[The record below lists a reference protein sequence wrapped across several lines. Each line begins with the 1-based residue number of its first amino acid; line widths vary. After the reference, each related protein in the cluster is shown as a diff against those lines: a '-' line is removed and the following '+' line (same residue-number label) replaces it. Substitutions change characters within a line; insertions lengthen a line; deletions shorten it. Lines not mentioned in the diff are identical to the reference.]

1 MRRVTR
7 ALGQWSG
14 LLLVVAPLVLF
25 LVVPL
30 LSVVILSFTG
40 KPYALLDYLFKA
52 DFGKLF
58 GRLSGELT
66 LKYYQEFLKGSLFFN
81 SLKNSLLLGLGVT
94 VGASIMGTT
103 LAFAVTRTLMPFR
116 KVIHALSLL
125 PLIVPAFIGGYA
137 LSQLLGDRGLL
148 TGAARWILG
157 GEGAVLNLYSPWGI
171 ALIQMSFLFPMVYLS
186 VSAIFE
192 NIDSNLEEAALTQG
206 APRWFA
212 VLTTTVPMATPGIAA
227 GALLVFTNSI
237 ADYGTFGLLGPRG
250 FPLIAVEAY
259 RELSGYYNWGASAML
274 AVVMVLVAVAVLII
288 QKYLVERRNYTS
300 VSGRS
305 GQQKPLGDRKTGW
318 IMFFVSSIL
327 LLPSTIAIAGVGY
340 LSLVGRFGS
349 GFVAETFTLSHY
361 HRALVVAPK
370 PVMNS
375 LILSFGAT
383 AVAVIY
389 ALVISYV
396 GNRTRIKGRGLLDGL
411 SMLPFVVPG
420 TAIAVALIVTFNQP
434 PLRLHNTAW
443 ILVAAYVIRRMPYAV
458 RNLSAGFQQLDR
470 SMDESA
476 LVMGASRPFIAWT
489 ILVPL
494 LIPSMLA
501 AGLLVF
507 VTSIKEVS
515 TSIMLS
521 PATWRPLSAQIYQL
535 LLEQESSGAAA
546 YAVVL
551 IVMVGVLQWL
561 ANRAAKRQQ
570 PSS

>member
-1 MRRVTR
+1 MRRVAR
-7 ALGQWSG
+7 SLGQWVG
-14 LLLVVAPLVLF
+14 LLFVVAPLVLF

-30 LSVVILSFTG
+30 LSVVILSFSG
-40 KPYALLDYLFKA
+40 KPYALLDYMFRA
-52 DFGKLF
+52 DIGALV
-58 GRLSGELT
+58 GRLSQDIT
-66 LKYYQEFLKGSLFFN
+66 LKYYQEFLKGTLFFT
-81 SLKNSLLLGLGVT
+81 SLKNSLVLGFGVT
-94 VGASIMGTT
+94 VGASIIGTT
-103 LAFAVTRTLMPFR
+103 LAFTVTRTLMPFR
-116 KVIHALSLL
+116 RVIHFLSLL

-137 LSQLLGDRGLL
+137 LSQLLGDRGVV
-148 TGAARWILG
+148 TGLVRGLFG
-157 GEGAVLNLYSPWGI
+157 GEGAVFNLYTPLGI
-171 ALIQMSFLFPMVYLS
+171 AVIQTSFLFPMVYLS

-250 FPLIAVEAY
+250 YPLIAVEAY
-259 RELSGYYNWGASAML
+259 RELSGYFNWGAAAML

-288 QKYLVERRNYTS
+288 QKYVVERGNYTS

-305 GQQKPLGDRKTGW
+305 GKPKPLGDRKTGW
-318 IMFFVSSIL
+318 VMFVVSSL
-327 LLPSTIAIAGVGY
+327 MLLPSTLAIAGVGY
-340 LSLVGRFGS
+340 LSLVGRFGR

-361 HRALVVAPK
+361 YRALVVAPK

-383 AVAVIY
+383 AVAVVY

-396 GNRTRIKGRGLLDGL
+396 GNRTRLKGRSILDGL

-434 PLRLHNTAW
+434 PIRLHNTAW
-443 ILVAAYVIRRMPYAV
+443 ILVVAYVIRRMPYAV

-489 ILVPL
+489 VLVPL

-521 PATWRPLSAQIYQL
+521 PAQWRPLSAQIYQL
-535 LLEQESSGAAA
+535 LLEQETSGAAA

-561 ANRAAKRQQ
+561 ANRAAKRQ
-570 PSS
+570 SSS